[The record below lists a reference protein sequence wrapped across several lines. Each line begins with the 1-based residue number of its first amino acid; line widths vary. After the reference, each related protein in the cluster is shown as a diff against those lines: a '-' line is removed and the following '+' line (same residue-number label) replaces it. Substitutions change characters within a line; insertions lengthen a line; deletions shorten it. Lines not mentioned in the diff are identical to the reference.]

1 MTSNLMKLSE
11 LATLL
16 DYLDTRSTINWC
28 RKNNILVAHVG
39 KAKYVA
45 SEQIEMFFD
54 GKFKRFAN
62 HNYPNPD
69 KVIDA
74 YTADNKVELSESMGE
89 LVEKR
94 AKKKYTAKKEMSKA
108 ALDFMN
114 SINKSA

>member
-1 MTSNLMKLSE
+1 M
-11 LATLL
+11 
-16 DYLDTRSTINWC
+16 
-28 RKNNILVAHVG
+28 AHVG